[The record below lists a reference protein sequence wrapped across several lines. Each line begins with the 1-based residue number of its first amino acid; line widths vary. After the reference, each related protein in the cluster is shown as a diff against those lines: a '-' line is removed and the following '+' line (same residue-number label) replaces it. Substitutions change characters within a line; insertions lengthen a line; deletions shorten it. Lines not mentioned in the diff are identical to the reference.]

1 MHPFLQENPRR
12 STSFCRHENHAIY
25 SEFAA
30 GENGLVRIPAQIAL
44 ALALLIIPCTPAPV
58 ATASATEFKEP
69 TLSPAENPVDINTAT
84 LQQLIK
90 VPGMTRTWAARIIR
104 FRPYRGK
111 NELLDRGI
119 VTGEVYARIK
129 SHIVAHRIQ
138 K

>member
-84 LQQLIK
+84 LQ
-90 VPGMTRTWAARIIR
+90 
-104 FRPYRGK
+104 
-111 NELLDRGI
+111 LDRGI